1 LNLTEIPTLSI
12 IDTIERAREEAPEPP
27 PTVAELQA
35 NLLERVE
42 IALSDFEL
50 PAPARLLKKQI
61 ITGTTNPLEIKI
73 VYLGDERIAPEAET
87 AMLEKARRSLNYE
100 VATISL
106 ERVPAQIGEVEFDR
120 SQFRLTASGMIQ
132 LDFAGRILRENPQLS
147 LAVASPP
154 RKKNNSET
162 ENNSE
167 TVDER
172 FQAIA
177 EYLETRWQIAPDRI
191 KQSVEPETENKTLI
205 KFE

>member
-1 LNLTEIPTLSI
+1 MTLFLLHVMI
-12 IDTIERAREEAPEPP
+12 QDLPQCRREGGD
-27 PTVAELQA
+27 
-35 NLLERVE
+35 R
-42 IALSDFEL
+42 SD
-50 PAPARLLKKQI
+50 
-61 ITGTTNPLEIKI
+61 
-73 VYLGDERIAPEAET
+73 RIHDFMAQHA
-87 AMLEKARRSLNYE
+87 
-100 VATISL
+100 
-106 ERVPAQIGEVEFDR
+106 AQIGEVEFDR